1 MYPLHR
7 AFDSPT
13 LQNMRRIPLPFSERR
28 KKTKQRIVAVLFAI
42 TVLSMGCS
50 GEGVF
55 ENPDS
60 IRVTTLEAIH
70 GRQGHRVDFNI
81 GPNKEL
87 GSKDVGMTKQAV
99 LELRD
104 AEVTTATIY
113 LVIKTNSIGI
123 GRAIDVLKSA
133 TEVAIVPTLP
143 KNTEPWTR
151 MVLTFGGAGG
161 DPFAG
166 YLRITAPTETAFIS
180 LRGTVT
186 QEKREWFLREVRKPP
201 KVLDTLPATITEIS
215 YYSDDALTM
224 PLVDTILAGDTVYT
238 KVVFSKSVPITFA
251 DSGPSQPSIAS
262 EIASQVQYSVRFPIE
277 FQYRMQPGGTIL
289 QSGEAKPYQG
299 SDSIFICRYDV
310 KRDDLSGLFRTIAGY
325 QEASGSP
332 LRVALFRHTGQPP
345 ANTGET
351 ITNWQPN
358 DFVGQVYTIDSYEA
372 AIGRSLDRGMK
383 VPVAGVTV
391 TIVAGHRA
399 GESTVTDK
407 NGRYRFLSV
416 AQDKLHLRTERKHF
430 ETKEVLVHRSRP
442 TILSDGS
449 VPNYNKD
456 PQKEPGN
463 ILIGQVWPEGVRI
476 LLKEVLLVHDLL
488 YIDVGTPPENQVTR
502 FTGAYGNGI
511 ILIFG
516 EVFYTKP
523 DPIKWALR
531 IFSHEIAHAHQH
543 AVALANGG
551 QSTQDWANTPEG
563 VAYAEARRQDVE
575 VLGIITYYD
584 TPATHFNTSLL
595 ENAAEHCANYWG
607 TKRGEESG
615 YRALSQVGKTLE
627 ELAPNRYKWAEEWL
641 KKK

>member
-1 MYPLHR
+1 MPVKIG
-7 AFDSPT
+7 AG
-13 LQNMRRIPLPFSERR
+13 IA
-28 KKTKQRIVAVLFAI
+28 IVLTVLFNI
-42 TVLSMGCS
+42 GCS
-50 GEGVF
+50 SEGVF

-87 GSKDVGMTKQAV
+87 GSKDVGMTKQVV

-123 GRAIDVLKSA
+123 GRAIDILKNA

-151 MVLTFGGAGG
+151 MVLTFGGVGG

-166 YLRITAPTETAFIS
+166 YLRIIAPTETAFIS

-186 QEKREWFLREVRKPP
+186 QETKEWFLREIRKPP
-201 KVLDTLPATITEIS
+201 KILDTLPAAVTEIS
-215 YYSDDALTM
+215 YYSDSALTM
-224 PLVDTILAGDTVYT
+224 PLVDKVAAEDTVYT
-238 KVVFSKSVPITFA
+238 KVVFSKGVPITFA
-251 DSGPSQPSIAS
+251 DDGPSQPNIAS
-262 EIASQVQYSVRFPIE
+262 EIISQERHSVRFPIK
-277 FQYRMQPGGTIL
+277 FQYRMQPESAIL
-289 QSGEAKPYQG
+289 QSGEAKPYRR

-310 KRDDLSGLFRTIAGY
+310 KTDDLGGLIRTAAGY
-325 QEASGSP
+325 HETQGST
-332 LRVALFRHTGQPP
+332 LRVVLFRHTGQLP

-351 ITNWQPN
+351 ITNWQPD
-358 DFVGQVYTIDSYEA
+358 DFVGQVYTLDSYEA
-372 AIGRSLDRGMK
+372 AIGRGIDRGKK

-399 GESTVTDK
+399 GESTLTDK
-407 NGRYRFLSV
+407 NGRYHFLSV
-416 AQDKLHLRTERKHF
+416 AEDLLHLRTERKHF
-430 ETKEVLVHRSRP
+430 ETKEVIVHRSRP

-476 LLKEVLLVHDLL
+476 LLKEVLVVHDLL
-488 YIDVGTPPENQVTR
+488 YIDVGTPPENRVKT
-502 FTGAYGNGI
+502 FSGSYGSGI
-511 ILIFG
+511 VLVFG
-516 EVFYTKP
+516 NEFYTHS
-523 DPIKWALR
+523 DPLKAALKV
-531 IFSHEIAHAHQH
+531 FSHEIAHAHQH

-551 QSTQDWANTPEG
+551 RSIHDWANTPEG
-563 VAYAEARRQDVE
+563 IAYAETRRQDVE
-575 VLGIITYYD
+575 VLGKITYYD
-584 TPATHFNTSLL
+584 TPAAYYNTSLL

-615 YRALSQVGKTLE
+615 YTGRHQVGKTLE